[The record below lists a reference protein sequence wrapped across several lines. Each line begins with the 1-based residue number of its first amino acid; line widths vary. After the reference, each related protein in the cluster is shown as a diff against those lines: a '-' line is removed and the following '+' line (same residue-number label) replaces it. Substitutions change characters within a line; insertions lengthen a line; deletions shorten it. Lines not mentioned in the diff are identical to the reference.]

1 MYPISSLT
9 VPLTNP
15 IYPASGEN
23 YVNATLHQC
32 TMSPSMQSSQNGRF
46 SISSAEMQEMRLIME
61 LARKIIEEDSFS
73 IPVEKSPAYVI
84 GERLIKPTADVISV
98 VVKQSWHLLSKSFTI
113 LDQGLKKLIP
123 SLPGAAAQP
132 LEKDWDPI
140 KKARVKDADTMFAAC
155 FVYQEIQFILEI
167 ALERMKLNLESDCDP
182 LSGRHMTLIMLSK
195 TSMQLIH
202 GQIGANEKNVLVLV
216 DREKEPLKQDCRRE
230 IEEKIVEKTSIS
242 STEVETYIQMQK
254 DGLFEIIH
262 KIFEQHN
269 RIIRSKVG
277 SQIIIK
283 EKDSDRVIRWE
294 VRNKHNQP
302 TFIFDIQRM
311 NKITEDEMAKST
323 VSDINDYYIPLYGE
337 RADEV
342 RNDLLMRCVGV
353 KEAEDL
359 LDQIINACDPH
370 IPKSPFLPFSEYRL
384 TFIINLK
391 QNSFRIVMKSIYKE
405 EAPISIKKTGVD
417 QAIYKEDCLDEFS
430 NHAALKL
437 VPLMPETIK
446 QYGDDAEDKINA
458 KIQALKLKQQTIVD
472 QTQGAQIRVPDP
484 SKPNWEVFNGKKIT
498 FAFEMVIEDLDQYE
512 KY

>member
-1 MYPISSLT
+1 MYPIST
-9 VPLTNP
+9 VPQPSP
-15 IYPASGEN
+15 IYPASAGN

-32 TMSPSMQSSQNGRF
+32 TISPSTQNSQNGRF
-46 SISSAEMQEMRLIME
+46 SMSSAEMQEMRLIME

-73 IPVEKSPAYVI
+73 IPVEKSPAYVV
-84 GERLIKPTADVISV
+84 GERLIKPTADVISE
-98 VVKQSWHLLSKSFTI
+98 VVKQGWHLLSKSVNA
-113 LDQGLKKLIP
+113 LDHVLKKIIP

-132 LEKDWDPI
+132 LEKDWDLT
-140 KKARVKDADTMFAAC
+140 KKARVKDTDTMFAAC

-202 GQIGANEKNVLVLV
+202 GQIGAKEKNVLVLR

-230 IEEKIVEKTSIS
+230 IEEKVVEKTSIS
-242 STEVETYIQMQK
+242 STEVETYIQMHK

-269 RIIRSKVG
+269 RIIRSKDG

-283 EKDSDRVIRWE
+283 EKDSDRVIQWE
-294 VRNKHNQP
+294 VRNKRNQP
-302 TFIFDIQRM
+302 TFVFDIQRM
-311 NKITEDEMAKST
+311 NKITEDEMAKTT

-359 LDQIINACDPH
+359 LDQIINACDSH

-384 TFIINLK
+384 TFIIHLK
-391 QNSFRIVMKSIYKE
+391 QNSFRIVMKSIYKD

-417 QAIYKEDCLDEFS
+417 QEVYKEDCRDEFATQ
-430 NHAALKL
+430 AALTQA
-437 VPLMPETIK
+437 PLMPETIK
-446 QYGDDAEDKINA
+446 QYGDEAENKINA
-458 KIQALKLKQQTIVD
+458 KIQALKLRQQKIVD

-484 SKPNWEVFNGKKIT
+484 SKPNWEVFKGKKMT

>member
-1 MYPISSLT
+1 MYPISPLT
-9 VPLTNP
+9 VPQSTP
-15 IYPASGEN
+15 IYPASGET
-23 YVNATLHQC
+23 YLNATIHQC
-32 TMSPSMQSSQNGRF
+32 TTSHSMQNSQSGRF

-84 GERLIKPTADVISV
+84 GERLIKPTADVLAV
-98 VVKQSWHLLSKSFTI
+98 VVKQSWHFLSKSFTI
-113 LDQGLKKLIP
+113 LDQGLKKIIP
-123 SLPGAAAQP
+123 SLPGAAAQL
-132 LEKDWDPI
+132 LEKDWDH
-140 KKARVKDADTMFAAC
+140 KKKERVKAADTMFAAC
-155 FVYQEIQFILEI
+155 FVSQEIQFILEI
-167 ALERMKLNLESDCDP
+167 ALERMKIDLESDCDP
-182 LSGRHMTLIMLSK
+182 FSNRHMTLIMLSK

-202 GQIGANEKNVLVLV
+202 GQIGSEEKNQLSLI
-216 DREKEPLKQDCRRE
+216 DGIKEPLKQDCRSE
-230 IEEKIVEKTSIS
+230 IEGKIVEKTSIS
-242 STEVETYIQMQK
+242 STEVEAYIQKQK

-262 KIFEQHN
+262 KIFEQHS
-269 RIIRSKVG
+269 RMIRSKVG

-283 EKDSDRVIRWE
+283 GKDLDRVLQWE

-311 NKITEDEMAKST
+311 DKMTEDEVVET
-323 VSDINDYYIPLYGE
+323 IVSDINDYYIPLYGE

-359 LDQIINACDPH
+359 LDQIIIACDPH
-370 IPKSPFLPFSEYRL
+370 IPNSPFLPFSEYRL

-405 EAPISIKKTGVD
+405 EGPISIKKTGSDREV
-417 QAIYKEDCLDEFS
+417 YKEDCLDEFA
-430 NHAALKL
+430 NHAALMQA
-437 VPLMPETIK
+437 PLMPETIK
-446 QYGDDAEDKINA
+446 QYGDDAEIKINT

-484 SKPNWEVFNGKKIT
+484 SKPNWEVFNGKKMT